1 VSEARNWR
9 DTCLSIGKSIA
20 TICAVIYVIA
30 WFRVPHLMPR
40 RSFNELAAY
49 IFGGLILS
57 ITAIVLLLLGTG
69 EKRWLFVSI
78 SVIEL
83 ILFFGFAAMAAK
95 LYG

>member
-1 VSEARNWR
+1 MSEARNWR
-9 DTCLSIGKSIA
+9 DMCLSIGKSIA
-20 TICAVIYVIA
+20 TICAVVYVIA

-57 ITAIVLLLLGTG
+57 ITAIVFLLLGTG
-69 EKRWLFVSI
+69 KKRWLFVSI
-78 SVIEL
+78 SAIEL
-83 ILFFGFAAMAAK
+83 ILFFGFAAMAAQ